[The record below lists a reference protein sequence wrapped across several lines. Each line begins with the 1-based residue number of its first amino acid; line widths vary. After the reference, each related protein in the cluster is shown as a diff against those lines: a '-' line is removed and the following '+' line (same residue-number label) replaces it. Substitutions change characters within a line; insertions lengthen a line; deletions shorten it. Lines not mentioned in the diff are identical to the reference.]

1 MMINIV
7 ASGMRTRN
15 VRHGLYIS
23 GPRSADQTTIQ
34 EKYDPSRTLI
44 RESTEPARLEAD

>member
-23 GPRSADQTTIQ
+23 GPRTADQTTIQ

-44 RESTEPARLEAD
+44 R